1 MPPATCQLEEQAFI
15 GLSNFFRN
23 HIKNFALIA
32 QPLHCLT
39 RKGMYDNGPIDP
51 LALKAFNTLKGALI
65 SEPEVAFPQ
74 ADRCFALIDLRSPH
88 PL

>member
-1 MPPATCQLEEQAFI
+1 
-15 GLSNFFRN
+15 
-23 HIKNFALIA
+23 
-32 QPLHCLT
+32 
-39 RKGMYDNGPIDP
+39 MYDNGPIDP